1 MGRILFLS
9 LLLVNVLCS
18 ICHAGTPELETSSG
32 QQQAAKD
39 QALEL
44 QGKIINDND
53 VMGLIAALQNDPEVR
68 SLLEDPDAMNAVLS
82 MDMNFIENDPR
93 FKKLRDNPHM
103 RKILKLMNQ

>member
-9 LLLVNVLCS
+9 LLLVIVLCS
-18 ICHAGTPELETSSG
+18 ICHAGTPVFETSSG

-44 QGKIINDND
+44 QGKVINDND

-68 SLLEDPDAMNAVLS
+68 ALLDDPDAMNAVLS